1 MAELRSAK
9 AKKLREFSART
20 KQLPKAQRT
29 EERRKFKD
37 RVNSQFKS
45 LAAKF
50 PTERKLKG
58 SATAAVLAL
67 IRQLEALKHS

>member
-1 MAELRSAK
+1 M
-9 AKKLREFSART
+9 
-20 KQLPKAQRT
+20 PKAQRA
-29 EERRKFKD
+29 EERKKFKD
-37 RVNSQFKS
+37 RVNNQFKS
-45 LAAKF
+45 LAEKF